1 MREPQWL
8 DLGPVRC
15 IGIGSYTVTSPHVK
29 AVTAIIVL
37 DVEQQILMS
46 RILKSNLESVK
57 MLIQTLSVENGIYH
71 LLLLL
76 FFLCYICGFYLMI
89 LIYIFIFVDNGEF
102 LSQILAER
110 CDGNRNLLHACVSV
124 CAPISN
130 KELEGNKTNLL
141 VFSFIV

>member
-1 MREPQWL
+1 MAKDSTDSMREPQWL

-57 MLIQTLSVENGIYH
+57 MLIQTLSVENGIY
-71 LLLLL
+71 L
-76 FFLCYICGFYLMI
+76 FFIYLFNNCGFYLII
-89 LIYIFIFVDNGEF
+89 LPFILYF
-102 LSQILAER
+102 
-110 CDGNRNLLHACVSV
+110 
-124 CAPISN
+124 
-130 KELEGNKTNLL
+130 
-141 VFSFIV
+141 

>member
-1 MREPQWL
+1 MAKDSTDSMREPQWL

-15 IGIGSYTVTSPHVK
+15 IGIGSYTVTSPHAK

-57 MLIQTLSVENGIYH
+57 MLVQQLTVENGIC
-71 LLLLL
+71 
-76 FFLCYICGFYLMI
+76 FFIYQYTFILYIVNFIYTYIC
-89 LIYIFIFVDNGEF
+89 FIFLDGDL

-130 KELEGNKTNLL
+130 KELDGNRNNYY
-141 VFSFIV
+141 

>member
-57 MLIQTLSVENGIYH
+57 MLVQTLSVENGIDNFSIIIINFF
-71 LLLLL
+71 
-76 FFLCYICGFYLMI
+76 FFLRV
-89 LIYIFIFVDNGEF
+89 IFMDFV
-102 LSQILAER
+102 
-110 CDGNRNLLHACVSV
+110 
-124 CAPISN
+124 
-130 KELEGNKTNLL
+130 
-141 VFSFIV
+141 

>member
-15 IGIGSYTVTSPHVK
+15 MGIGSYTVTSPHVK

-57 MLIQTLSVENGIYH
+57 LLVQQLTAENG
-71 LLLLL
+71 
-76 FFLCYICGFYLMI
+76 
-89 LIYIFIFVDNGEF
+89 
-102 LSQILAER
+102 
-110 CDGNRNLLHACVSV
+110 
-124 CAPISN
+124 
-130 KELEGNKTNLL
+130 T
-141 VFSFIV
+141 